1 MRKHLAIGLI
11 SATIIAYQLVIMQI
25 FAYTQWHHFGFMV
38 ISVALLGFGVAGTYL
53 SIYSGRIIHK
63 ANSFIPWIIVLT
75 GFLMVLSVPLS
86 QSELIR
92 FDSLLVFTNLNEKLK
107 LAATYL
113 VYFLPFFSGAL
124 AIGVYFIEQK
134 KVIGKA
140 YFTNLIGSALGGVL
154 ILFAMWQ
161 FKIEYLPYINA
172 IFVFIAALLINQK
185 YKKKLYY
192 SSIIFGFILLL
203 FFLIKPVQYKPSQ
216 FKSLTKA
223 IALPDASIIEDKSS
237 PYGTFHVVKSKL
249 LRHAPGLSL
258 NYHDP
263 IPEMQTMYVN
273 GNWAGALGNRQYTDS
288 NFYLRSSVFE
298 LPFKLISPEKIL
310 VLGAGEGTSLSLA
323 INHGNSD
330 ITAVESNP
338 FVIQWIKESIETSFV
353 SDQQTNLEIYHSELR
368 SFLMSDTA
376 HYDLIMFPVLGSF
389 GGTSGVNA
397 IREDYLFTIESV
409 KESWHKLTNN
419 GIAAFTTWI
428 DYPSRYPLKLLA
440 SLIQSLNKLS
450 IANPDQ
456 HIVAIRSWNTIT
468 FLLTKSSFT
477 DSIKINDFCEKMC
490 FDLVL
495 LPNYTSQAEECNSLQ
510 DTMFFEYLI
519 QLSTKQ
525 NRSFYNSYDFNIQP
539 ATDQQPFFHQFLKWG
554 SLQKLKKVFG
564 KESLPFFEIGYYIIL
579 LTFVQVI
586 IIAFTLII
594 LPLLMKRIKTKNK
607 WRITTYF
614 SGIGL
619 GYMFIEIVFI
629 HQFILY
635 FGNAIYATA
644 AVISTMLL
652 FSGVGSY
659 YSQHLIKK
667 THHWLI
673 VIGSIAVLL
682 ILTQMFSLTIF
693 HQTIGFS
700 ISQKICVSLLI
711 LAPISFLMGIPFPIG
726 ISHLTTNSDKAIPWA
741 WGVNGYFSVVSVPL
755 ATIIAVEAGYR
766 WVFIL
771 AAISY
776 LIALLSAIKQS
787 KLSEA

>member
-11 SATIIAYQLVIMQI
+11 SATIIAYQLVVMQI
-25 FAYTQWHHFGFMV
+25 FVYTQWHHFGFMI

-53 SIYSGRIIHK
+53 SIYSGRIIRK

-92 FDSLLVFTNLNEKLK
+92 FDSLLVFTNFNEKLK

-140 YFTNLIGSALGGVL
+140 YFINLIGSALGSVL

-172 IFVFIAALLINQK
+172 IFVFIAALLINPK

-192 SSIIFGFILLL
+192 SCITFGFILLIL
-203 FFLIKPVQYKPSQ
+203 FLIRPIQYKPSQ
-216 FKSLTKA
+216 FKGLTKA
-223 IALPDASIIEDKSS
+223 IALPGASIVEDKSS
-237 PYGTFHVVKSKL
+237 PYGTFHVIQSKL

-263 IPEMQTMYVN
+263 IPEMQTIFVN
-273 GNWAGALGNRQYTDS
+273 GNWAGALGNYQYVDS

-298 LPFKLISPEKIL
+298 LPFKLISPERIL
-310 VLGAGEGTSLSLA
+310 VLGAGEGTNLSLA
-323 INHGNSD
+323 INHGNSNV
-330 ITAVESNP
+330 TAVESNP
-338 FVIQWIKESIETSFV
+338 FVIQWLKKSTETLYV
-353 SDQQTNLEIYHSELR
+353 SDQQSHLEIYHSELR

-376 HYDLIMFPVLGSF
+376 HYDLIMSPVLGSF

-397 IREDYLFTIESV
+397 IQEDYLMTIESV
-409 KESWHKLTNN
+409 KELWNKLTNN

-440 SLIQSLNKLS
+440 SLIESLNELN
-450 IANPDQ
+450 ITNPDQ

-468 FLLTKSSFT
+468 FLLIKSSFT
-477 DSIKINDFCEKMC
+477 DSIKVTDFCEKMC
-490 FDLVL
+490 FDMVL

-510 DTMFFEYLI
+510 DSLFSKYLI
-519 QLSTKQ
+519 RLTTEQ
-525 NRSFYNSYDFNIQP
+525 NKMFYDSYDFNIQP
-539 ATDQQPFFHQFLKWG
+539 ATDQQPFFHQFLKWD

-564 KESLPFFEIGYYIIL
+564 KENLPFMEIGYYIIL
-579 LTFVQVI
+579 LTFIQVI

-594 LPLLMKRIKTKNK
+594 IPLLLKRIKTRDK
-607 WRITTYF
+607 WRIITYF
-614 SGIGL
+614 SCIGL

-652 FSGVGSY
+652 FSGLGSY
-659 YSQHLIKK
+659 YSQRLIKK
-667 THHWLI
+667 NHHWLI
-673 VIGSIAVLL
+673 VIGSIAILL
-682 ILTQMFSLTIF
+682 VLTQLFSLTIL
-693 HQTIGFS
+693 HQTIGLLTA
-700 ISQKICVSLLI
+700 QKICVSLMI

-726 ISHLTTNSDKAIPWA
+726 ISHLTTNPEKAIPWA
-741 WGVNGYFSVVSVPL
+741 WGLNGYFSVISVPL
-755 ATIIAVEAGYR
+755 ATIIAVESGYR

-771 AAISY
+771 ASISY
-776 LIALLSAIKQS
+776 LIALLSAIKQP
-787 KLSEA
+787 KL